1 MKTFLLLTLIS
12 FFGIFAAGQKKIEKA
27 PLKLFFEVDET
38 KFCFGNA
45 VNITAKLRNV
55 SKKPMVVDLNKIG
68 HIKGFDIDSTNQ
80 GMLTGAPIAVGR
92 HYKANFRILQPN
104 ESYIKDLKFVFDGE
118 FFKNGRR
125 YSMYIGYEQNRPEK
139 FENIEAWKGIIF
151 SNEVKILMKK
161 CN

>member
-1 MKTFLLLTLIS
+1 MPLADITKLIS
-12 FFGIFAAGQKKIEKA
+12 
-27 PLKLFFEVDET
+27 
-38 KFCFGNA
+38 
-45 VNITAKLRNV
+45 
-55 SKKPMVVDLNKIG
+55 
-68 HIKGFDIDSTNQ
+68 GFYSRTNPT
-80 GMLTGAPIAVGR
+80 L
-92 HYKANFRILQPN
+92 
-104 ESYIKDLKFVFDGE
+104 KDLKFVFDGE